1 MYAEERRQAIADR
14 ARRDGRVEV
23 TALADELAV
32 TPETVRR
39 DLTDLEHRGLLRR
52 VHGGAIPVERF
63 RSEPAVS
70 ERVTLMTAEKRRIA
84 KVALDL
90 VPPRGTILLDAGT
103 TTGEL
108 ATLLPDRELTV
119 VTNALPIAQ
128 VLATRPQITVL
139 LVGGRLRG
147 RTLAT
152 VDGWAL
158 RSLHAVRV
166 DVGFVATNGISTA
179 RGLTTPDPAEADV
192 KAALIEASR
201 EVVLLA
207 DHTKVG
213 EDHLICYATL
223 DQLDVIVTDTEVTDD
238 VAADLAGHGPRVV
251 RA

>member
-23 TALADELAV
+23 ASLADELAV

-70 ERVTLMTAEKRRIA
+70 ERATLMTTEKRRIA
-84 KVALDL
+84 KAALEL

-108 ATLLPDRELTV
+108 AGLLPDRELTV

-128 VLATRPQITVL
+128 LLSARSQISVLM
-139 LVGGRLRG
+139 VGGRLRG

-158 RSLHAVRV
+158 RTLRDLRV
-166 DVGFVATNGISTA
+166 DVGFVATNGVSA
-179 RGLTTPDPAEADV
+179 VRGLTTPDPAEAEV

-213 EDHLICYATL
+213 EDHLIRYATL
-223 DQLDVIVTDTEVTDD
+223 DQLDVIVTDTEVTEE
-238 VAADLAGHGPRVV
+238 VAADLASHGPRVV